1 MNTPLLPQQQSLL
14 HFRSCTEVQTQASM
28 LALSALLATPNASPE
43 LGAAS
48 SKEHRQV
55 PQLPLPLALSQVTG
69 KVFFDFSVWL

>member
-14 HFRSCTEVQTQASM
+14 HFRSCTEAQTQASM
-28 LALSALLATPNASPE
+28 LALSALLATPE